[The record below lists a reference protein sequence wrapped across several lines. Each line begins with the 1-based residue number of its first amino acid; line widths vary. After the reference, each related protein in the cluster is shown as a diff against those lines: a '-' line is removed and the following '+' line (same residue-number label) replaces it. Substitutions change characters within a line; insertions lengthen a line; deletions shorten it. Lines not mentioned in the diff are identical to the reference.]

1 MAPDAARAALGAPP
15 DWQPHWQPD
24 LHEPHAAAAARA
36 HPHPLATAAWR
47 AVLHRHPLAAAAVA
61 RVWHW
66 QADWLDECKAAC
78 WRAAGA
84 GAAAALP
91 WQPQPHVGIEAGP
104 RWTGCYDNRWQRVR
118 LDTIP
123 SWAARFHHTGAT
135 HAVLLARR
143 PGQDLRHAGFLG
155 AWLGCTAG
163 RHLGLDVCW
172 YPAVHAEQRLS
183 RRLNRGHSSAYSQRL
198 LQHSLVLTPPKA
210 RVLR

>member
-1 MAPDAARAALGAPP
+1 MAVAPDAARAALGAPP

-123 SWAARFHHTGAT
+123 SWAARFPSHGRRNARCSLDQKARTGSPT
-135 HAVLLARR
+135 CWV
-143 PGQDLRHAGFLG
+143 
-155 AWLGCTAG
+155 LGCVVWMHG
-163 RHLGLDVCW
+163 R
-172 YPAVHAEQRLS
+172 PAP
-183 RRLNRGHSSAYSQRL
+183 GPGCL
-198 LQHSLVLTPPKA
+198 LVPSGTC
-210 RVLR
+210 